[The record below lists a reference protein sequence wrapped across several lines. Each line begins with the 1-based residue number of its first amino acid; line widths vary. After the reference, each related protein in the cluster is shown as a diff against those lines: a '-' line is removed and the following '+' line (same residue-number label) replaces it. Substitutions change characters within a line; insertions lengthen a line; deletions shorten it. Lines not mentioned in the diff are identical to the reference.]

1 MRLTMRTYFLILTLL
16 LVSGG
21 NAHAAVTDP
30 IQNAIEEATLYVDA
44 GGTIQEDVNLINVDA
59 ITGKMGQ
66 LGDLQAV
73 AKAAKKV
80 EAQKKKIENVAKKA
94 DKLQK
99 DVADVKEKAD
109 NAKKRIDNAKGFVD
123 KQKSN
128 IAKAK
133 AVVAKAKAAKDK
145 LKGYVDDAKGYY
157 DKAQSY
163 VADAK
168 GYINDAKE
176 MAAAAKSIAQEKTGK
191 TPSRNTFGTNESE
204 TLTTLP
210 GASTSEDIPSED
222 VEDNLTY
229 LPEDSTE
236 GDGGETE
243 ANKLNAI
250 SNFAEEAAVSDIPL
264 PLASFPTV
272 ENQTALTADEVAAA
286 AGENLAADEARLAQL
301 KAENPDLS
309 DEELEQKLAEE
320 KGSAASDES
329 MLDQLLAEKDAAKLE
344 ELRAVEP
351 TLSEEELKQRL
362 QQRDEDKKASLTHE
376 DAYTWEESAKKM
388 QAKDEA
394 KLQSLKV
401 KSPRRAFGRGAAV
414 KGEKHD

>member
-1 MRLTMRTYFLILTLL
+1 MRLTMRTYFLILSLL
-16 LVSGG
+16 LAGG
-21 NAHAAVTDP
+21 GVARAAVTDP

-44 GGTIQEDVNLINVDA
+44 GGTIQEDFNLINVDA
-59 ITGKMGQ
+59 ISGKMGQ
-66 LGDLQAV
+66 LGDLQSV
-73 AKAAKKV
+73 AKAAKKA
-80 EAQKKKIENVAKKA
+80 EAEKKKIEKVKKKA
-94 DKLQK
+94 EKLQK
-99 DVADVKEKAD
+99 KAAAAKEKAD
-109 NAKKRIDNAKGFVD
+109 KAKDRMDKAKGFVD
-123 KQKSN
+123 KQKGN
-128 IAKAK
+128 IDKAK
-133 AVVAKAKAAKDK
+133 AAVAKAKAAKDK

-163 VADAK
+163 AADAK

-210 GASTSEDIPSED
+210 GASTSEEFPSGD

-236 GDGGETE
+236 GDGGQTE
-243 ANKLNAI
+243 ENKLNAI

-264 PLASFPTV
+264 PLAALPAV
-272 ENQTALTADEVAAA
+272 ENQTALTAEEVAAA
-286 AGENLAADEARLAQL
+286 AGDNLAADEARLAQL

-320 KGSAASDES
+320 KGSAASEES

-344 ELRAVEP
+344 ELKAVEP
-351 TLSEEELKQRL
+351 ELSEEELQQRL
-362 QQRDEDKKASLTHE
+362 QQRDEDKKASLAHE
-376 DAYTWEESAKKM
+376 DAYTFEESEKKL

-394 KLQSLKV
+394 KWQSLNI
-401 KSPRRAFGRGAAV
+401 KSPRRAFSRRTVV
-414 KGEKHD
+414 KGENHE